1 MTNSCRRI
9 LLIVCV
15 AVHVTAVTAGDI
27 ELLPATRI
35 VPPFTAN
42 ATEHRLSLAKV
53 FEENRYIAGFGAVV
67 PLAEFRAARTAAQ
80 ISIAGSFYTHLSAA
94 EHQFIV
100 TTGDYFVDALLDVQP
115 MPAFAIRA
123 GLGHTSQH
131 LMDDALEVTGLPHS
145 INYVRDYA
153 QLFAIHKNAAIGGFL
168 YAGCF
173 YNYTFIINDH
183 RDGTMIYELGG
194 EALNA
199 PVAPLVR
206 FYIAAD
212 IKLKG
217 ESAFGTTQNYQVG
230 VKLAHDDGGRTLRCA
245 VNYQTGLEERGQFF
259 GRRISQTVLGIYLD
273 L

>member
-1 MTNSCRRI
+1 MTNRCRWI
-9 LLIVCV
+9 LIIVCIAFRV
-15 AVHVTAVTAGDI
+15 NAVTAGGI

-35 VPPFTAN
+35 IPPFTAN
-42 ATEHRLSLAKV
+42 PTEHRLSLAKV
-53 FEENRYIAGFGAVV
+53 FEENRYIAAFGAVV
-67 PLAEFRAARTAAQ
+67 PLAEYSTARTTAQ
-80 ISIAGSFYTHLSAA
+80 ISIAGSFYTHLSSA

-115 MPAFAIRA
+115 SPSFALRA

-153 QLFAIHKNAAIGGFL
+153 QLFVIHNSAAIGGFL

-173 YNYTFIINDH
+173 YNYTFIINEH

-194 EALNA
+194 EALN
-199 PVAPLVR
+199 VLIAPLVR
-206 FYIAAD
+206 IYIAAD

-230 VKLAHDDGGRTLRCA
+230 LNLARDGGGRTLRCA
-245 VNYQTGLEERGQFF
+245 LNYQTGLEERGQFF
-259 GRRISQTVLGIYLD
+259 GRRISQTSFGFYLD